1 MLTMTER
8 KVVEAVKRS
17 PTITI
22 RIDGADITIKSR
34 SFSHDVGLMIQK
46 HFNDAHR
53 HEKNQN
59 I

>member
-1 MLTMTER
+1 MLTFTER

-22 RIDGADITIKSR
+22 KSK

-46 HFNDAHR
+46 HFNEAHR
-53 HEKNQN
+53 YEKNQN